1 MNREFNSSKEK
12 IDQITSKNESMERE
26 LSQKEVLL
34 SGINQN
40 EEFKIDINNQKI
52 DLEKQIENLE
62 NQITSISN
70 QLDF

>member
-1 MNREFNSSKEK
+1 
-12 IDQITSKNESMERE
+12 MERE

-52 DLEKQIENLE
+52 GLEKQIENPIYDKLFELLIGFFLE
-62 NQITSISN
+62 IC
-70 QLDF
+70 FHR